1 MARLCS
7 NLLVSRLRLAEDDG
21 KPSLQDEFLNKCKT
35 TLFPF
40 GTIALA
46 FGMDGVTFLWL

>member
-1 MARLCS
+1 MARLCG
-7 NLLVSRLRLAEDDG
+7 NLLVSSLSLAEDNG
-21 KPSLQDEFLNKCKT
+21 KPTLQDEFLNKCKT

-40 GTIALA
+40 GTIVLA